1 MIDDDAPLIKGM
13 TAAHCAIIRAGTSTV
28 VVLDGRT
35 IRSGEAGKNE
45 VLRIMLGQD
54 FQGGLGGKTSQDNKV
69 ALAWPADEKG
79 KFRFRFFQI
88 VAHSRKV
95 LPMECSNAAAAS
107 ALLPQLV
114 RGVSANHPMIQT
126 RNLSTGQPM
135 ELRPEIIDDI
145 PRSCG
150 IRFLIRPRERAAL
163 KGLCNTFTIKTA
175 KQKLC
180 CTPVL
185 RGNLFLFTEM
195 APKEMTKTTFEAIE
209 KAGMRKARKAGF
221 KPLAGY
227 HPKVIPFQ
235 LLSRGKHSEVESA
248 SYYHGERHRSM
259 PGSAAM
265 ALTSFLETKFRTDS
279 PTLCD
284 RWTVHHT
291 SGEFEVRL
299 GFNNQ
304 ETQME
309 WAEFT
314 TPVQLICWGA
324 AALPWRR

>member
-13 TAAHCAIIRAGTSTV
+13 AAAHCAVIRAGTSTV

-114 RGVSANHPMIQT
+114 RGVAANHPMIQT

-135 ELRPEIIDDI
+135 ELRPKIINDI

-150 IRFLIRPRERAAL
+150 IRFLIKPQERVAL
-163 KGLCNTFTIKTA
+163 QGLCKTFTVKTA
-175 KQKLC
+175 TQKLR

-195 APKEMTKTTFEAIE
+195 EPKKMTQKTFEAIE
-209 KAGMRKARKAGF
+209 KAGMRHARKAGF
-221 KPLAGY
+221 KPQSGY
-227 HPKVIPFQ
+227 HPKVVPFQ
-235 LLSRGKHSEVESA
+235 LLSRGKHSEVKSA
-248 SYYHGERHRSM
+248 SYYHGELHRSM

-265 ALTSFLETKFRTDS
+265 ALTSFLETKFRNES
-279 PTLCD
+279 PVFCN
-284 RWTVHHT
+284 RWTVYHT
-291 SGEFEVRL
+291 SGDFEVRF
-299 GFNNQ
+299 GFSNKQ
-304 ETQME
+304 AELE

-314 TPVQLICWGA
+314 TPVHLLSWGA